1 MPHRRPV
8 AHVPLPAVLLI
19 VGSVAFFSA
28 TEMLVKLLTQ
38 RYPVPLLMWGRF
50 AVQAVIMIV
59 LFAPALGTGLVRTPH
74 PGKQLLRSAAL
85 VVSSVFFYNALKELP
100 LADATAIIYST
111 PVMVIVLS
119 VTVLKERMTRPRL
132 AFVAAGFVG
141 VLLVVRPGASIL
153 QGAAFFALISAA
165 LYAVFQIL
173 TRTLHG
179 DDPRVTLAYP
189 ALAGALVTTPV
200 LLLLD
205 VPFAMTL
212 LDAGLLALVGVLG
225 TTGHFMF
232 IRAFRSAPASA
243 VAPFTYSQLVWAVL
257 FGWLAFGQF
266 PDGFALAGIAVIA
279 GSGLLLAWHERR
291 QALAPAVREPVAV
304 D

>member
-1 MPHRRPV
+1 MPHRPHA

-19 VGSVAFFSA
+19 VGAVAFFSA

-50 AVQAVIMIV
+50 TVQTAILVA
-59 LFAPALGTGLVRTPH
+59 LFAPTLGTRLVRTPQ
-74 PGKQLLRSAAL
+74 PGMQALRGATL
-85 VVSSVFFYNALKELP
+85 VASSVFFYNALRELP

-119 VTVLKERMTRPRL
+119 IVVLSERLTRPRL

-141 VLLVVRPGASIL
+141 VLLVVRPGASIF
-153 QGAAFFALISAA
+153 QGAAFFALISAT

-173 TRTLHG
+173 TRMLHG
-179 DDPRVTLAYP
+179 DDPRVTLFYP
-189 ALAGALVTTPV
+189 ALIGTLVTTPA
-200 LLLLD
+200 LLLLE
-205 VPFAMTL
+205 VPLAMTAV
-212 LDAGLLALVGVLG
+212 DAGMLVLVGVLG

-243 VAPFTYSQLVWAVL
+243 LAPFTYSQLVWAVL
-257 FGWLAFGQF
+257 LGWLAFGQF
-266 PDGFALAGIAVIA
+266 PDRYALGGIAIIA

-291 QALAPAVREPVAV
+291 MALAPAVREPAV
-304 D
+304 VD